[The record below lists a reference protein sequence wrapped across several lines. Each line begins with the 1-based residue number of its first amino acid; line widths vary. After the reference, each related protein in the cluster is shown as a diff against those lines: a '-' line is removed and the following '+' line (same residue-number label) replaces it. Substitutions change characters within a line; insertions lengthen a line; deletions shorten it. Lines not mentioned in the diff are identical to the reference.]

1 MRAFSRRRDSPWLIR
16 AGYLGWAVGPLPL
29 APESPTQQELRHVCH
44 RLALPAP
51 AETAAWAGRPPLS
64 PGGVGLRAG
73 LWAGLRPGLGPGHT
87 RAAAERALRRSVDK
101 AGPSVLLPLL
111 VSLLSLSSLSLP
123 LSPSLPRS
131 FSRVCLCAV
140 CLLLGLPCSVSLL
153 FFCHDSVPRAA
164 HVRAPAGVPG
174 HQISPCSSTAGKS
187 PFCRCDQ
194 RGCRCLEVPANLT
207 LLHDGGQSPFCRC
220 DQRGCRCLEVP
231 KDPLV

>member
-1 MRAFSRRRDSPWLIR
+1 MRAFSRRRDSPWLIK
-16 AGYLGWAVGPLPL
+16 ASYLGWAVGPLPL

-44 RLALPAP
+44 RL
-51 AETAAWAGRPPLS
+51 W
-64 PGGVGLRAG
+64 AG
-73 LWAGLRPGLGPGHT
+73 LWPGLGPGHT

-174 HQISPCSSTAGKS
+174 HQISPCSSTAGNRPSAVATNAAAAALKS
-187 PFCRCDQ
+187 LR
-194 RGCRCLEVPANLT
+194 T
-207 LLHDGGQSPFCRC
+207 LSYKSACVSVG
-220 DQRGCRCLEVP
+220 
-231 KDPLV
+231 